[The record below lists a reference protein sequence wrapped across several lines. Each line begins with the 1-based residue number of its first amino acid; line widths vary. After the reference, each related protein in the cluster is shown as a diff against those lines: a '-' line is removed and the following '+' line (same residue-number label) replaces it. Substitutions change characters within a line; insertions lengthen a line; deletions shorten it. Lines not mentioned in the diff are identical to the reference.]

1 MKRTVVLLML
11 LAVSFVAEAQKIFD
25 CSDKISGGYDFLLY
39 LPESYEKTDEKLPV
53 IFYLHG
59 RSCTGTDI
67 NMVTKYGVI
76 TALRRGVDIDAIVI
90 APQVESVN
98 RGWEPKKVIEVLEYV
113 SEHYRVDENRV
124 YAFGMSMGGNGVYK
138 VLSAYP
144 DKFAAG
150 ISMCGVCLVDEKPI
164 ANVPLWVIH
173 GSEDEDINHSR
184 SMDFVQKMIA
194 GRMASR
200 LHFTLLVGC
209 NHSILARV
217 FMLEEAYEWL
227 FSHSLTDEGRPASKV
242 FNLTADHLRNIH
254 LHIKG
259 KPRDIP
265 IQKL

>member
-1 MKRTVVLLML
+1 MLML
-11 LAVSFVAEAQKIFD
+11 LAASFVAEAQKIFD
-25 CSDKISGGYDFLLY
+25 CSDKIKGGYDFLLY

-53 IFYLHG
+53 VFYLHG

-67 NMVTKYGVI
+67 NKVTKYGTI
-76 TALRRGVDIDAIVI
+76 TALRRGVDVDAIVI

-98 RGWEPKKVIEVLEYV
+98 KGWEPKKVIDVLNYV

-164 ANVPLWVIH
+164 ANVPLWIIH
-173 GSEDEDINHSR
+173 GTADEKINHSR

-194 GRMASR
+194 SRMASR
-200 LHFTLLVGC
+200 LHLTLLVGC
-209 NHSILARV
+209 DHSILARV
-217 FMLEEAYEWL
+217 FMLEKAYEWL
-227 FSHSLTDEGRPASKV
+227 FSHSLTDEGRPASMV
-242 FNLTADHLRNIH
+242 CELTSDDLKNIH

-259 KPRDIP
+259 KPRSIP
-265 IQKL
+265 IRKL